1 MIDASF
7 YELSTK
13 LNKQVNFILYNLYLY
28 KAAEKVK
35 KKKSSQNLSADSKER
50 ETTVY

>member
-35 KKKSSQNLSADSKER
+35 KKKI
-50 ETTVY
+50 